1 MHFSRMIQAG
11 TFVATLA
18 CGAAALPA
26 QAQDTLRVVDARGHQ
41 VGILVPV
48 QGIATTAAMP
58 DIDIMFEAVDRM
70 MARNMALMEAVDR
83 TLGSRLD
90 GVLRAVPAVGHDLP
104 KQSMSWQRF
113 EAVSTGGPTACTQ
126 TITITSNGQAA
137 PIVHVSRTGS
147 KSCAT
152 LPAPMAVDNPGDQ
165 KAGSTALTPA
175 VETRTEVPT
184 NGRAGSAL

>member
-1 MHFSRMIQAG
+1 MHFSRMFQAG
-11 TFVATLA
+11 VFVATLA

-48 QGIATTAAMP
+48 QGIATTAAML

-83 TLGSRLD
+83 TLGSRL
-90 GVLRAVPAVGHDLP
+90 GGALRAVPAVSHDLP

-113 EAVSTGGPTACTQ
+113 EAVSTGGPIACAQ
-126 TITITSNGQAA
+126 TITITSDGQAA

-147 KSCAT
+147 NACAA
-152 LPAPMAVDNPGDQ
+152 LAAPIAVDNLGDQ

-175 VETRTEVPT
+175 VETLTEVPT
-184 NGRAGSAL
+184 NGHAGSAL

>member
-11 TFVATLA
+11 AFVATLA
-18 CGAAALPA
+18 CCAAALPA

-58 DIDIMFEAVDRM
+58 DIDMFEAVNRM

-152 LPAPMAVDNPGDQ
+152 LPAPMAVDDPGGQ
-165 KAGSTALTPA
+165 KTGSTALTPA

>member
-11 TFVATLA
+11 AFIATLA
-18 CGAAALPA
+18 CCAAALPV
-26 QAQDTLRVVDARGHQ
+26 QAQDALRVVDARGHQ

-48 QGIATTAAMP
+48 QGFATTAAMP
-58 DIDIMFEAVDRM
+58 DIDMFEAVDRM

-83 TLGSRLD
+83 TLASRLD
-90 GVLRAVPAVGHDLP
+90 GVLRAVPAVGHDLS

-126 TITITSNGQAA
+126 TITITSNGRGA

-147 KSCAT
+147 KACPT
-152 LPAPMAVDNPGDQ
+152 LAAPMAVDNPGDQ
-165 KAGSTALTPA
+165 KTGSMALTPA

>member
-11 TFVATLA
+11 AFVATLA
-18 CGAAALPA
+18 CCAALPA

-41 VGILVPV
+41 VGILV

-58 DIDIMFEAVDRM
+58 DIDMFEAVDRM

-152 LPAPMAVDNPGDQ
+152 LPAPMAVDDPGDQ
-165 KAGSTALTPA
+165 KTGSTALTPA

>member
-11 TFVATLA
+11 AFVATLA

-48 QGIATTAAMP
+48 QGIAMTAAMP
-58 DIDIMFEAVDRM
+58 DINMFEAVDHM
-70 MARNMALMEAVDR
+70 MAQDMALMAAIDR
-83 TLGSRLD
+83 TLTSRPD
-90 GVLRAVPAVGHDLP
+90 GVPRAVPAVGYDLP
-104 KQSMSWQRF
+104 KQSMFWQHF
-113 EAVSTGGPTACTQ
+113 EAVSASGPTACTQ

-152 LPAPMAVDNPGDQ
+152 LPASMAIDNPGDQ
-165 KAGSTALTPA
+165 KTGSTALTPA

-184 NGRAGSAL
+184 NRHTGSAL

>member
-26 QAQDTLRVVDARGHQ
+26 QAQDTLRVVDARGHK

-83 TLGSRLD
+83 ALGSRLD

-152 LPAPMAVDNPGDQ
+152 LPAPTAVDNPGGQ
-165 KAGSTALTPA
+165 KTVSTALTPA
-175 VETRTEVPT
+175 VETRMEVPT
-184 NGRAGSAL
+184 NRRAGSAL

>member
-1 MHFSRMIQAG
+1 MHFSRMLQAG
-11 TFVATLA
+11 AFVATLA
-18 CGAAALPA
+18 CSVAALPA
-26 QAQDTLRVVDARGHQ
+26 QAQDALRVVDARGHQ
-41 VGILVPV
+41 VGILV

-58 DIDIMFEAVDRM
+58 DIDMFEAVDRM
-70 MARNMALMEAVDR
+70 MAQDMALMAAIDR
-83 TLGSRLD
+83 TLTSRPD
-90 GVLRAVPAVGHDLP
+90 GVPRAVPAVGHDLP

-137 PIVHVSRTGS
+137 PIVHMSRTGS

-152 LPAPMAVDNPGDQ
+152 LPAPMTVDNPGDQ
-165 KAGSTALTPA
+165 KSGSTTLTPA

-184 NGRAGSAL
+184 NRHTGSAL

>member
-11 TFVATLA
+11 AFVATLA
-18 CGAAALPA
+18 CCAAALPA
-26 QAQDTLRVVDARGHQ
+26 QAQDALRVVDARGHQ

-48 QGIATTAAMP
+48 QGIATRAALP
-58 DIDIMFEAVDRM
+58 DIDMFDAVNRM

-83 TLGSRLD
+83 TLGSRL
-90 GVLRAVPAVGHDLP
+90 GGALRAVPAVSHDLP

-113 EAVSTGGPTACTQ
+113 EAVSTGGPSACTQ

-184 NGRAGSAL
+184 NGRTGSAL

>member
-1 MHFSRMIQAG
+1 MHFSRMFQAG
-11 TFVATLA
+11 VFVATLA
-18 CGAAALPA
+18 CGSAALPA

-48 QGIATTAAMP
+48 QGIATTAALP
-58 DIDIMFEAVDRM
+58 DIDMFDAVNRM

-83 TLGSRLD
+83 TLGSRL
-90 GVLRAVPAVGHDLP
+90 GGALRAVPAVSHDLP

-113 EAVSTGGPTACTQ
+113 EAVSTGGPIACTQ
-126 TITITSNGQAA
+126 TITITSDGQAA

-147 KSCAT
+147 NACAA
-152 LPAPMAVDNPGDQ
+152 LAAQMAVDNLGDQ

-175 VETRTEVPT
+175 VETLTEDPT
-184 NGRAGSAL
+184 NGHAGSAL

>member
-1 MHFSRMIQAG
+1 MIQAG

-83 TLGSRLD
+83 T
-90 GVLRAVPAVGHDLP
+90 
-104 KQSMSWQRF
+104 
-113 EAVSTGGPTACTQ
+113 
-126 TITITSNGQAA
+126 
-137 PIVHVSRTGS
+137 
-147 KSCAT
+147 
-152 LPAPMAVDNPGDQ
+152 
-165 KAGSTALTPA
+165 
-175 VETRTEVPT
+175 
-184 NGRAGSAL
+184 

>member
-58 DIDIMFEAVDRM
+58 DIDMFEAVDRM

-147 KSCAT
+147 KSCAA
-152 LPAPMAVDNPGDQ
+152 LPASMAVDNPGGQ
-165 KAGSTALTPA
+165 KTGSTALTPA